1 MKQVSYK
8 SLLVVLISLAIVS
21 CKFREGARMDT
32 VTGKANEVVV
42 VIGKEIWKG
51 EVGTLIREILAQPQS
66 SLPQEEPIFS
76 LIDVPPEAFI
86 NLFKSSRNI
95 VTVKISPTYTEPK
108 VEFARN
114 TWAYPQV
121 VVNIQAS
128 SAENFK
134 ELFIA
139 NGDKIIGYFLKAEKD
154 RLKKTYKDSHEKA
167 VHNTLLKAFD
177 VNLYVPT
184 GFKIVKNDSSF
195 AWIRYDTPLITQNLF
210 VYSYPYESDSTFTQ
224 NYLIGKRNLFL
235 KHHVPG
241 PMPGSYM
248 TTTMDIP
255 RDFNYVS
262 YNGNYACEMR
272 GLWRVENDFMG
283 GPFVSLSVLHPD
295 KQRVITVEGNVY
307 APKNDKRNY
316 VRQMEAMIYSLEF
329 PDQAPKEEATEQA
342 QANSEK

>member
-1 MKQVSYK
+1 MKQVIYK
-8 SLLVVLISLAIVS
+8 SFFFVLLTLAMAA
-21 CKFREGARMDT
+21 CRFKEGARMET
-32 VTGKANEVVV
+32 ITGKSNEVVV

-51 EVGTLIREILAQPQS
+51 EVGSLIREILAQPQS

-108 VEFARN
+108 VEFVRN

-134 ELFIA
+134 ELLIA

-154 RLKKTYKDSHEKA
+154 RLKKTYKDAHEKA
-167 VHNTLLKAFD
+167 VYNAILQGFNLK
-177 VNLYVPT
+177 LYVPT
-184 GFKIVKNDSSF
+184 GFNVVKKDSSF

-210 VYSYPYESDSTFTQ
+210 VYTYPYESDSTFTHRF
-224 NYLIGKRNLFL
+224 LIGKRNLVL
-235 KHHVPG
+235 KNNVPG
-241 PMPGSYM
+241 PLPGSYM
-248 TTTMDIP
+248 TTVMDLPHDI
-255 RDFNYVS
+255 NYVS
-262 YNGNYACEMR
+262 YNGNYACEIR

-283 GPFVSLSVLHPD
+283 GPFVSLSVLDPQ
-295 KQRVITVEGNVY
+295 KKNVITVEGNVY
-307 APKNDKRNY
+307 APRNDKRNY

-329 PDQAPKEEATEQA
+329 PDQKPIADEAVKT
-342 QANSEK
+342 QANNGK

>member
-1 MKQVSYK
+1 MKQIRYK
-8 SLLVVLISLAIVS
+8 SLLWVLISLAVVS
-21 CKFREGARMDT
+21 CKFREGARMET
-32 VTGKANEVVV
+32 ITGKSNEVVV

-121 VVNIQAS
+121 VVNIQANS
-128 SAENFK
+128 VENFRD
-134 ELFIA
+134 LFIA

-154 RLKKTYKDSHEKA
+154 RLKKTYKDAHEKA
-167 VHNTLLKAFD
+167 VYNTLLEQFK
-177 VNLYVPT
+177 VKMYVPT
-184 GFKIVKNDSSF
+184 GFKVVKKDSSF

-224 NYLIGKRNLFL
+224 GYLIGKRNLVL
-235 KHHVPG
+235 KHNVPG
-241 PMPGSYM
+241 PIPGSYM
-248 TTTMDIP
+248 TTTMDLP
-255 RDFNYVS
+255 RDINYVT
-262 YNGNYACEMR
+262 YNGNYACEIR

-283 GPFVSLSVLHPD
+283 GPFVSLSVLDPQ
-295 KQRVITVEGNVY
+295 KKNVITVEGNVY

-329 PDQAPKEEATEQA
+329 ADQSEKEEDKTQA
-342 QANSEK
+342 QAKSEQ

>member
-8 SLLVVLISLAIVS
+8 SLLLVLISLALVS
-21 CKFREGARMDT
+21 CKFKEGARMET
-32 VTGKANEVVV
+32 ITGKSNEVVV

-51 EVGTLIREILAQPQS
+51 EVGSLIREILAQPQT

-167 VHNTLLKAFD
+167 IYNALLEEF
-177 VNLYVPT
+177 NLQLYIPH
-184 GFKIVKNDSSF
+184 GFKMVKKDSSF
-195 AWIRYDTPLITQNLF
+195 AWVRYDTPLITQNLF
-210 VYSYPYESDSTFTQ
+210 VYTYPYESDSTFTQ
-224 NYLIGKRNLFL
+224 KYLIGKRNLVL
-235 KHHVPG
+235 KNNVPG

-248 TTTMDIP
+248 TTAMDLP
-255 RDFNYVS
+255 RDINYVT
-262 YNGNYACEMR
+262 YGGNYACEVR

-283 GPFVSLSVLHPD
+283 GPFVSLSVLDPD
-295 KQRVITVEGNVY
+295 KKRVITVEGNVY

-329 PDQAPKEEATEQA
+329 PGQHQKADDSVKA